1 MAIYFLS
8 SVRIAFA
15 IRIYPI
21 ENPSLLAEI
30 INLQK
35 SFVLLIEDFDVNCHR
50 RFGPD
55 IDIQLMLYL
64 LYKMWA
70 NFFFWIRTPTKQK
83 LPYRP
88 SKIAKEIRKTVKVT
102 FLYLLRKHAGK
113 DINCLV
119 TNVSVTVTCLIYYV
133 FFFGH
138 RDYLFGKGHVNVNP
152 VTFQGA
158 QVFLGKQPCKS
169 VYLIQRTN

>member
-21 ENPSLLAEI
+21 DPI

-35 SFVLLIEDFDVNCHR
+35 SFVMLIEDFDVNCHR

-70 NFFFWIRTPTKQK
+70 NFFFFFESGRLLNKSYPTD
-83 LPYRP
+83 LP
-88 SKIAKEIRKTVKVT
+88 K
-102 FLYLLRKHAGK
+102 
-113 DINCLV
+113 
-119 TNVSVTVTCLIYYV
+119 
-133 FFFGH
+133 
-138 RDYLFGKGHVNVNP
+138 
-152 VTFQGA
+152 
-158 QVFLGKQPCKS
+158 GKQNS
-169 VYLIQRTN
+169 

>member
-64 LYKMWA
+64 LCKMWA
-70 NFFFWIRTPTKQK
+70 NFFFFESGRLLNKSYPTD
-83 LPYRP
+83 L
-88 SKIAKEIRKTVKVT
+88 SKV
-102 FLYLLRKHAGK
+102 LRK
-113 DINCLV
+113 
-119 TNVSVTVTCLIYYV
+119 S
-133 FFFGH
+133 
-138 RDYLFGKGHVNVNP
+138 
-152 VTFQGA
+152 
-158 QVFLGKQPCKS
+158 GKQ
-169 VYLIQRTN
+169 LR